1 MSETAIVSSRGQ
13 ITLPAR
19 LRKRLG
25 IKGGD
30 PVLLVEKGN
39 EIVLKPAL
47 VVEVDCYSDEQVAEW
62 DQADRLDDQDRKR
75 FVEATKNRK

>member
-62 DQADRLDDQDRKR
+62 DQADRLDDRDRKR